1 MTVLQE
7 DLEDAEPGE
16 KVAGADLM
24 TKDDSSDEEATD
36 ESGQDDS
43 NEGALCS
50 CPKWQSWGGR
60 GACRAMI
67 GYCFTNINMSH
78 CL

>member
-1 MTVLQE
+1 MVVLQE

-36 ESGQDDS
+36 ESGQEDS
-43 NEGALCS
+43 NEGGLLYS
-50 CPKWQSWGGR
+50 SLLKWQSRVGKEAWGQ
-60 GACRAMI
+60 
-67 GYCFTNINMSH
+67 
-78 CL
+78 